1 MLCLNNAEL
10 MQTIVG
16 ARMSSYSRH
25 ADVQPANPSHAEVG
39 HHAERRGSYFRVL
52 IEIKAKDKSLEI

>member
-1 MLCLNNAEL
+1 MIA
-10 MQTIVG
+10 G
-16 ARMSSYSRH
+16 ARISSYSRH
-25 ADVQPANPSHAEVG
+25 ADVKPASPSHTEVG